1 MNFDYLQNLNIDFGN
16 NVNDSTISP
25 QMDQHDLDLFTQA
38 ATNDFFS
45 LDVFGNDQIPIKPKE
60 QLQQQDSP
68 IDEMIQIKQEPIDN
82 SQQQQSEQQFTDFQF
97 TNITPPQQSQFT
109 ISSQATT
116 STTTTTKN
124 IEPTNKPAVVAAQE
138 DKRKRNTAASARFR
152 IKKKLKEQELIQR
165 SKELEEKVSILEKKL
180 KSIEMEN
187 KILKSILLK
196 EQEKK
201 NEDLLETIKKRSL
214 DDWHW
219 SS

>member
-1 MNFDYLQNLNIDFGN
+1 M
-16 NVNDSTISP
+16 
-25 QMDQHDLDLFTQA
+25 
-38 ATNDFFS
+38 
-45 LDVFGNDQIPIKPKE
+45 
-60 QLQQQDSP
+60 
-68 IDEMIQIKQEPIDN
+68 
-82 SQQQQSEQQFTDFQF
+82 
-97 TNITPPQQSQFT
+97 
-109 ISSQATT
+109 
-116 STTTTTKN
+116 
-124 IEPTNKPAVVAAQE
+124 AAQE

-165 SKELEEKVSILEKKL
+165 SKELEEKVSVLEKKL

-201 NEDLLETIKKRSL
+201 NDDLLETIKKRSL

>member
-16 NVNDSTISP
+16 TDSTISP
-25 QMDQHDLDLFTQA
+25 QIDQHELDLFTQA

-45 LDVFGNDQIPIKPKE
+45 LDVFGNDHIPIKPK
-60 QLQQQDSP
+60 QQQQHNHKEEP
-68 IDEMIQIKQEPIDN
+68 VQLKQEPIDN
-82 SQQQQSEQQFTDFQF
+82 QHFTEFQF
-97 TNITPPQQSQFT
+97 TNITPPQQQDQFT
-109 ISSQATT
+109 IPPQQQQ
-116 STTTTTKN
+116 
-124 IEPTNKPAVVAAQE
+124 PQPQPPVVNKTAVVAAQE

-165 SKELEEKVSILEKKL
+165 SKELEEKVSVLEKKL

-201 NEDLLETIKKRSL
+201 NDDLLETIKKRSL

>member
-1 MNFDYLQNLNIDFGN
+1 MNFDYLQNLNIDFGTAS
-16 NVNDSTISP
+16 DSTISP
-25 QMDQHDLDLFTQA
+25 QIDQSELDLFSQA
-38 ATNDFFS
+38 ANNDFFS
-45 LDVFGNDQIPIKPKE
+45 LDVFGNDQIPIKPKQE
-60 QLQQQDSP
+60 TIQL
-68 IDEMIQIKQEPIDN
+68 KQEPIDN
-82 SQQQQSEQQFTDFQF
+82 QPSSQQQPQFTDFQF
-97 TNITPPQQSQFT
+97 TNITPPQQEQFT
-109 ISSQATT
+109 IPSQPITT
-116 STTTTTKN
+116 S
-124 IEPTNKPAVVAAQE
+124 NKKVEDKVATVAAQE

-165 SKELEEKVSILEKKL
+165 SKELEEKVSVLEKKL

-201 NEDLLETIKKRSL
+201 NDDLLETIKKRSL